1 MIDDFER
8 MGLVGRGDCWEV
20 RRDAENGLV
29 AVRLT
34 GAIDD
39 GGSAA
44 WRDAVA
50 SADPR
55 ALFIDATGSTAAT
68 SLSSR
73 AALAMFI
80 RTLVARDVRVEVVAN
95 EHMSVVCRTVMRL
108 AGAQNVML
116 IKRQE
121 APQALRQAIT
131 AAVTPLR
138 SAPIATPPRP
148 SP

>member
-8 MGLVGRGDCWEV
+8 MGFVARGDCWEV

-29 AVRLT
+29 AVRLS

-44 WRDAVA
+44 WREAVA
-50 SADPR
+50 SAEPR
-55 ALFIDATGSTAAT
+55 ALFMDATGSTAAT

-80 RTLVARDVRVEVVAN
+80 RNLVARDVRVEVVAN
-95 EHMSVVCRTVMRL
+95 EHMSIVCRTVMRL
-108 AGAQNVML
+108 AGAQNVMV
-116 IKRQE
+116 IKRHE

-138 SAPIATPPRP
+138 SAPIAAPPRP